1 MTETID
7 HASDALKVFLTVW
20 SGGMSADI
28 AQALTCTEVDAL
40 AELLNATGYSDA
52 AEAWIEAHRAS
63 DEEGDAHYRRPTVE
77 YVVPVDPMDD
87 LQCDSCQ

>member
-1 MTETID
+1 MTETIE
-7 HASDALKVFLTVW
+7 HASDTLNVFLTVW

-52 AEAWIEAHRAS
+52 AEA
-63 DEEGDAHYRRPTVE
+63 
-77 YVVPVDPMDD
+77 
-87 LQCDSCQ
+87 